1 MTSPVQPPSQS
12 GSDDETIE
20 TVLSSIRRIL
30 HDDTINKDKKG
41 QLMTST
47 TPQDELTLDS
57 SMMVSAPEAAS
68 PTEQKSMENS
78 VSDDLMGAQTIAA
91 AEHSLKDLQSAFS
104 ARGSK
109 AIPSDTVISNG
120 SGMTI
125 EDMVRTEVRAMV
137 RTWMDAHLPSLVEIL
152 VRAEIARLRPNS

>member
-1 MTSPVQPPSQS
+1 MISQPQPDP
-12 GSDDETIE
+12 GSDDDTIE

-41 QLMTST
+41 QLMTSA
-47 TPQDELTLDS
+47 TPQDELTLDP
-57 SMMVSAPEAAS
+57 SMMVSAPSGA
-68 PTEQKSMENS
+68 TETDQHTEENS
-78 VSDDLMGAQTIAA
+78 AADNLMGAQTIAA
-91 AEHSLKDLQSAFS
+91 AEHSLRDLQSALGER
-104 ARGSK
+104 ASK
-109 AIPSDTVISNG
+109 VLPSDTVISNG

-125 EDMVRTEVRAMV
+125 EDMVRTEVRGMV

>member
-1 MTSPVQPPSQS
+1 MTSSAQSPPQT
-12 GSDDETIE
+12 GRDDETIE
-20 TVLSSIRRIL
+20 TVLRSIRQIL
-30 HDDTINKDKKG
+30 HDDTMNKDKKG
-41 QLMTST
+41 QLMTSP
-47 TPQDELTLDS
+47 TPQDELTLDP
-57 SMMVSAPEAAS
+57 SMMVSAPLTSSS
-68 PTEQKSMENS
+68 PEQKEAENTS
-78 VSDDLMGAQTIAA
+78 ADDLMGAQTIAA
-91 AEHSLKDLQSAFS
+91 AEHSLKDLQTAFS
-104 ARGSK
+104 VSGNK